1 MRRYD
6 VDWLRVLAL
15 GLLVIY
21 HAVVSFQPWGH
32 FIAFPVNKD
41 PLEGLW
47 ILMALINIWRIPILF
62 IISGMG
68 LRFAMARRNWK
79 ALLKD
84 RTFRILIPYIFGFLI
99 IGPVNLFISSLFYY
113 EKAGAYIPNPGH
125 LWFLGNIYIYVLLT
139 LAILVYI
146 KNHPDNLLFRF
157 LASSFKRPFG
167 IYIMVLPFLLE
178 VWLMAPESYSTYVGT
193 DHGFWLGVLCFIAGF
208 IFVSLKDVFWNA
220 VDNIKKWALALA
232 GILYLIRVLVFALSP
247 PNILIAI
254 ESFSW
259 MLTILGFSSAY
270 LNNPSKLLTYLSRA
284 VYPVYIIHLPMQY
297 LASLYILNLEIPA
310 ILKLATLI
318 VVTIGGSLLIY
329 HFMLNR
335 IGRFGIL
342 FGIYNKKKS

>member
-15 GLLVIY
+15 GFLVIY

-125 LWFLGNIYIYVLLT
+125 LWFLGNIYLYVLLT

-193 DHGFWLGVLCFIAGF
+193 DHGFWLGILCFIAGF

>member
-259 MLTILGFSSAY
+259 MLPILGFSSAY

-310 ILKLATLI
+310 TLKLATLI